1 MKYLLRASVAL
12 AARASCRHETPLNEK
27 KPMRPSFL
35 ICALALLAIPA
46 STVSSQAPSMTD
58 SGIYFEAGGG
68 LALFSE
74 IGKVKSGT
82 WYEEDGEPFY
92 YDGTTKKDGTPTLNE
107 ADYDAGYDIG
117 WAIGGAVGYRF
128 GDIRA
133 EAEVF
138 YFSASQNRLGSADIN
153 KDVFDTPPSL
163 SALSLMANG
172 WYEFDTGTVFSPF
185 IGLGLGGFQGAFGSG
200 APKNAP
206 GEYEATVLS
215 AWGFAYQA
223 GVGVAMEVADG
234 LSVQLG
240 YRIFGTLETTYTTE
254 ITNES
259 LLSLSII
266 PDAPDKYIS
275 ALALPL
281 MVHRIE
287 LGVSYLLPL

>member
-1 MKYLLRASVAL
+1 MPGALPGSKEHSGEVPAHNLLRASVAL
-12 AARASCRHETPLNEK
+12 AVRASCRHETPLNEK

-92 YDGTTKKDGTPTLNE
+92 YDGTTKKDGTPTLKE

-153 KDVFDTPPSL
+153 KDVFDTPPTL
-163 SALSLMANG
+163 SALSLMAICALWLVRIRYRDGVQPIHRSRSGRVPRSFWFRSAQKRSRRIRSNSVVRMG
-172 WYEFDTGTVFSPF
+172 VCVSGRCRRRD
-185 IGLGLGGFQGAFGSG
+185 GS
-200 APKNAP
+200 
-206 GEYEATVLS
+206 
-215 AWGFAYQA
+215 
-223 GVGVAMEVADG
+223 
-234 LSVQLG
+234 
-240 YRIFGTLETTYTTE
+240 R
-254 ITNES
+254 
-259 LLSLSII
+259 
-266 PDAPDKYIS
+266 
-275 ALALPL
+275 
-281 MVHRIE
+281 
-287 LGVSYLLPL
+287 